1 MASRYPTVEVY
12 RSPLIKRVTGVNSL
26 GDYEYEISVSRAGWY
41 WRFVSTNGRIIAD
54 SAEGYQRRLRAL
66 QGAQIALGLK
76 GIDQMQP
83 GESKLVRRGSS
94 KIRVVVL
101 GR

>member
-12 RSPLIKRVTGVNSL
+12 QTSFGKTSPNPFLAALTIT
-26 GDYEYEISVSRAGWY
+26 EHAGYQWR
-41 WRFVSTNGRIIAD
+41 WRFKTTNGRIVAD

-83 GESKLVRRGSS
+83 GETKLVRRGSS
-94 KIRVVVL
+94 KVRVVVL